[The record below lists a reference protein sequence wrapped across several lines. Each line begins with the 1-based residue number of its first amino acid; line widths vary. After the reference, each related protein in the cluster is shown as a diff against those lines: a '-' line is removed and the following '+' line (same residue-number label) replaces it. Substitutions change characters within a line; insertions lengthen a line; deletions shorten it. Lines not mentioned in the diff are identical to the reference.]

1 MQKRKLRKKLTLNK
15 LLALVLLCAAAVIL
29 IKQQGE
35 INYYNK
41 KISNLKSEIKTEE
54 ELTKELEEKLAKID
68 AQKRYMAIGMSEEMA
83 EEAATAEL
91 AGESD
96 KVTELYK
103 KFNNASIKAAQA
115 EWQKSRPPVNAGQG
129 WKRRSIPK
137 RV

>member
-54 ELTKELEEKLAKID
+54 ELTKELEEKSAIYSSDYYIEKIAREELGLVMPDEKVFID
-68 AQKRYMAIGMSEEMA
+68 ANG
-83 EEAATAEL
+83 
-91 AGESD
+91 
-96 KVTELYK
+96 
-103 KFNNASIKAAQA
+103 N
-115 EWQKSRPPVNAGQG
+115 
-129 WKRRSIPK
+129 
-137 RV
+137 